1 LVPEIHPS
9 ALSDLGLAEAF
20 EEVADRSPLKV
31 TILVDLEGRLP
42 RVIEPAAYFIGA
54 EALWQL
60 MVKLYGGPTRRAASL
75 LASNICPT

>member
-60 MVKLYGGPTRRAASL
+60 MVKL
-75 LASNICPT
+75 